1 MGTIAAGVA
10 KGHADVILVS
20 GYDGGTGASP
30 QSSIQHAGLPWE
42 LGLAETHQTL
52 LVNNLR
58 SRVVLETDGQMKT
71 GRDVVIAA
79 LLGAEE
85 FGFSTAPLIVLGCI
99 MMRVCHLDTCPVGVA
114 TQNPELRKKF
124 MGDPGHVVNFMRFI
138 AEEVREIMAQLG
150 FRTINEMVGRT
161 DKLEMKKVIDHWKA
175 RGVDLSDILYEPD
188 VPPDWGRYNQMEQ
201 DHGLE
206 ASLDMTTL
214 LDICKPTLEKG
225 EPVEA
230 ILPIKNVNRTVGTIL
245 GSELTRKYGSV
256 GLPEDTVRLHFMGS
270 AGQSFGAF
278 APRFMTMI
286 LEGDSNDYIG
296 KGLSGG
302 RLIVYPPKGS
312 TFKAEDNVITGNVAF
327 YGATGGEAYI
337 RGMAGERFC
346 VRNSGVHT
354 VVEGVGDHACEY
366 MTGGR
371 VVVIGPTGRNF
382 AAGMSGGIAYVLDE
396 EGTFPIHCNTDMVAL
411 ETPAEEDLEEIR
423 NMIKRHVEYT
433 HSEKGKDVLAR
444 WTTLSEKFVKV
455 MPKDFKRML
464 EAIKKVEQAGL
475 SGDEALMAA
484 FEENK
489 NDLAR
494 VSGN

>member
-1 MGTIAAGVA
+1 
-10 KGHADVILVS
+10 
-20 GYDGGTGASP
+20 
-30 QSSIQHAGLPWE
+30 
-42 LGLAETHQTL
+42 
-52 LVNNLR
+52 
-58 SRVVLETDGQMKT
+58 MKT

-85 FGFSTAPLIVLGCI
+85 FGFATAPLVVLGCI

-124 MGDPGHVVNFMRFI
+124 TGDPAHVVNFMRFI

-150 FRTINEMVGRT
+150 FRTISEMVGRT

-175 RGVDLSDILYEPD
+175 RGIDLSDILYEPD
-188 VPPDWGRYNQMEQ
+188 VPLDWGRYNQMEQ

-206 ASLDMTTL
+206 ASLDITTL
-214 LDICKPTLEKG
+214 LDICKPTLERG

-245 GSELTRKYGSV
+245 GSDLTRKYGSA

-312 TFKAEDNVITGNVAF
+312 TFRAEDNVITGNVAF

-337 RGMAGERFC
+337 RGRAGERFC

-396 EGTFPIHCNTDMVAL
+396 EGNFPIHCNTDMVAL
-411 ETPAEEDLEEIR
+411 EPPAEEDLEEIR

-444 WTTLSEKFVKV
+444 WTTLSERFVKI
-455 MPKDFKRML
+455 MPKDYKRML
-464 EAIKKVEQAGL
+464 EAIKKVQQAGL